1 MFQSG
6 TGTAEFILQR
16 FGNRL
21 KTAKLNQNGKNA
33 TSHTVVET
41 TRKRIC
47 KKLCVLRDARIIKKN
62 VLTLKMAGV
71 DNETTLGCLNK
82 LIAHADFDLPVSVVH
97 HGLVPRQAALVTQI
111 CCKFCCP
118 RRTKLCQSPCQL

>member
-1 MFQSG
+1 VFQSG

-47 KKLCVLRDARIIKKN
+47 KKLCVLRDTRIIKKKCIDIEN
-62 VLTLKMAGV
+62 GR
-71 DNETTLGCLNK
+71 C
-82 LIAHADFDLPVSVVH
+82 
-97 HGLVPRQAALVTQI
+97 
-111 CCKFCCP
+111 
-118 RRTKLCQSPCQL
+118 